1 MEAHPEKDGA
11 DGPCLSGGQ
20 TTLEGW
26 LCLKAGHVTG
36 KGVFRGQLQRRG
48 GEVMRGSPQK
58 LEQPDVVAHTWKP
71 EAGRSK
77 ALACLKLLD
86 ETLSQYKQ

>member
-26 LCLKAGHVTG
+26 LCLKARHVTG

-48 GEVMRGSPQK
+48 GGGDEGEPSEVR
-58 LEQPDVVAHTWKP
+58 
-71 EAGRSK
+71 EA
-77 ALACLKLLD
+77 
-86 ETLSQYKQ
+86 